1 MAVGNVRVRP
11 ATPGDTAAIRDIYA
25 PIVRDT
31 TISFE
36 ADPPGADEILRRM
49 RAGIVPL
56 PWLVAETPQGIAGF
70 AYAAPFRS
78 RHAYCWSVETSVYLG
93 ASARRRGIGK
103 NLYERLLA
111 DLRALGYVRAYAGIA
126 LPNQASIGL
135 HQAVGFPPVGVSP
148 AAGYKHGR
156 WVDVG
161 WWTLALRVAPV
172 EPAPPLAWPPGKA

>member
-103 NLYERLLA
+103 DRKSTRLNSSHEWIS
-111 DLRALGYVRAYAGIA
+111 Y
-126 LPNQASIGL
+126 
-135 HQAVGFPPVGVSP
+135 
-148 AAGYKHGR
+148 
-156 WVDVG
+156 
-161 WWTLALRVAPV
+161 
-172 EPAPPLAWPPGKA
+172 

>member
-70 AYAAPFRS
+70 A
-78 RHAYCWSVETSVYLG
+78 
-93 ASARRRGIGK
+93 
-103 NLYERLLA
+103 
-111 DLRALGYVRAYAGIA
+111 
-126 LPNQASIGL
+126 
-135 HQAVGFPPVGVSP
+135 AVGVFP